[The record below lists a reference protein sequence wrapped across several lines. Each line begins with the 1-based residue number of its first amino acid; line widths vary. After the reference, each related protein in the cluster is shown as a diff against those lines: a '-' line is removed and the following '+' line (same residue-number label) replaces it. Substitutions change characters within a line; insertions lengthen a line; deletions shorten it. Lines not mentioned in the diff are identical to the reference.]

1 MSLLAIGLV
10 AASAILQSADW
21 LPAVDS
27 EAGQS
32 LLKNYNTTSHLLF
45 LLLLSQLRMAAPWPP
60 AIAETTRR
68 VDQQNHLYGRN

>member
-1 MSLLAIGLV
+1 MVNEQAVRVLAGIGLSLLAIGLV

-45 LLLLSQLRMAAPWPP
+45 LLLLSLS
-60 AIAETTRR
+60 
-68 VDQQNHLYGRN
+68 